1 MSAGSLPGGGTTGT
15 MIHVTFVLS
24 LRWGR
29 SARLV
34 FCMIF
39 VWELRVSAKQM
50 ASGSVCRWVR

>member
-1 MSAGSLPGGGTTGT
+1 
-15 MIHVTFVLS
+15 MIRVTFVLS

-50 ASGSVCRWVR
+50 VSRSVCRWVR

>member
-1 MSAGSLPGGGTTGT
+1 

-29 SARLV
+29 SARRV

-50 ASGSVCRWVR
+50 ASHSVCRWVR